1 VIVVGLTGGPG
12 AGKDEA
18 MKIFKGFGAKII
30 NADETGHNLLKKNTS
45 VYKEI
50 IKIFGSGILNSQNEI
65 DRKRL
70 GGIVFG
76 NRKKLTLLNRAIHP
90 LMEKEFR
97 KEIASHRK
105 RGTKFVVL
113 NAAILF
119 EAGWDKLVDRA
130 ILITAPIEVRVKRL
144 EKSGT
149 GREKALKMIFSQWA
163 DARKKK
169 KADFI
174 IENNGSLDSLKKR
187 IIDVW
192 KLIMKKGQVHFLR

>member
-1 VIVVGLTGGPG
+1 MIVVGLTGGPG

-119 EAGWDKLVDRA
+119 VWFLVITDGAEDKGMPDSNKSIGLKYYSYTP
-130 ILITAPIEVRVKRL
+130 LI
-144 EKSGT
+144 
-149 GREKALKMIFSQWA
+149 
-163 DARKKK
+163 
-169 KADFI
+169 
-174 IENNGSLDSLKKR
+174 
-187 IIDVW
+187 
-192 KLIMKKGQVHFLR
+192 